1 MTIEIETKTGMGERA
16 LKILE
21 ELKDVMIEK
30 IVIKDEAFLEKQREL
45 ESIVQNV
52 KEHPERLLEHEEVWR
67 KLDRK

>member
-1 MTIEIETKTGMGERA
+1 MTIEIETKAGMGERA

-30 IVIKDEAFLEKQREL
+30 IVIKDDAFSEKQREL
-45 ESIVQNV
+45 ESILQNV